1 MDDTL
6 DFSALEAGAVYDR
19 ALVKQVLLASKG
31 DPEIALDLLRAE
43 GKDDATIE
51 RIASQAATDVE
62 IFEDPEVGDLIRIAT
77 GADQPVSPSDEPT
90 ATNEVLPVTPVPTEY
105 DREFVKRI
113 LSEADGDLNQAVEI
127 LLAQG
132 FDESGLKMLE
142 DGIMQDQALIED
154 PEYASLFEPLDRDEI
169 PEDASTENGF
179 ESRFETIDE
188 AIAFAETNGQGELT
202 VGPDG
207 QLTNRFG
214 EIMVYDSD
222 GNLAP
227 APNSGS
233 TAPVAEYDQAF
244 IKGILDQAAGDLDQA
259 VALLFAQGF
268 DETGL
273 KVFEEGIMQDQALL
287 ADPMYGQ
294 FFAPL
299 IPADASAIPDE
310 ISPETEFE
318 SRFETTDEAIAFAE
332 TNGQGELTVGPD
344 GQLTNRFG
352 EIMVYD
358 SDGNLAP
365 APRSEEDTSNTDDES
380 GITAPVDPGNAAEQP
395 QESAYDSRFESLEDA
410 LDFAE
415 NNGQG
420 ELEINDAGVITNQN
434 NEVMV
439 YDSEGNLAP
448 APRPAEDAV
457 IDYGDQ
463 GDGDQSETIET
474 VGTAYD
480 DPGLN

>member
-1 MDDTL
+1 M
-6 DFSALEAGAVYDR
+6 
-19 ALVKQVLLASKG
+19 
-31 DPEIALDLLRAE
+31 
-43 GKDDATIE
+43 
-51 RIASQAATDVE
+51 
-62 IFEDPEVGDLIRIAT
+62 
-77 GADQPVSPSDEPT
+77 
-90 ATNEVLPVTPVPTEY
+90 
-105 DREFVKRI
+105 
-113 LSEADGDLNQAVEI
+113 
-127 LLAQG
+127 
-132 FDESGLKMLE
+132 
-142 DGIMQDQALIED
+142 
-154 PEYASLFEPLDRDEI
+154 
-169 PEDASTENGF
+169 
-179 ESRFETIDE
+179 
-188 AIAFAETNGQGELT
+188 
-202 VGPDG
+202 GPDG

-227 APNSGS
+227 APNPGS
-233 TAPVAEYDQAF
+233 IAPVAEYDRAF

-268 DETGL
+268 DEASL
-273 KVFEEGIMQDQALL
+273 RVFEEGIMQDQALL
-287 ADPMYGQ
+287 EDPMYGQ

-299 IPADASAIPDE
+299 ISANVPAIPDE

-318 SRFETTDEAIAFAE
+318 SRFETLDEAIAFAE
-332 TNGQGELTVGPD
+332 TNGQGELTLGPD

-365 APRSEEDTSNTDDES
+365 APRSEEDTTNTDDEL
-380 GITAPVDPGNAAEQP
+380 GITAPVAPGNAGEQP

-434 NEVMV
+434 GEAMV

-457 IDYGDQ
+457 INYGNQ

-474 VGTAYD
+474 VGTTYD
-480 DPGLN
+480 DPGIY